1 MVVPKV
7 VVLVEVGREVVPKVV
22 ALVEVEQE
30 VLLEE
35 AELAVVLVRLAQL
48 D

>member
-1 MVVPKV
+1 MVV
-7 VVLVEVGREVVPKVV
+7 
-22 ALVEVEQE
+22 LVEVEQE

-35 AELAVVLVRLAQL
+35 AELAVVLVRFAQL